1 MAQAGTA
8 RALWP
13 VTTVVSCLPVL
24 VLRAGM
30 LRAVSEDNWPL
41 DQDVELKTFD
51 ELRDLLL
58 RRGATHLVYRG
69 QRDYDWP
76 LVCTLSRALRDQ
88 ALAGGPIEHDLMES
102 MVVDTDFTRYVNDV
116 ETKLLRVFM
125 EQAKGLALPDLPP
138 STDRLAWWELMQH
151 HGAPTRLLDWTRS
164 PFIAL
169 WFAFRHHADDDGD
182 AALWVFD
189 TRNSWLNNREA
200 LAQADSSGWE
210 NFLDDRQWQDRLAED
225 AIVKNGMV
233 PLVISPRV
241 LVPRVVAQ
249 QSVMTLVPNIEA
261 PKYFNHFV
269 LKTVSTKIRLP
280 SSWKSAALVL
290 CENLG
295 ITPSAMFRDL
305 DSTGDSLRAALTK
318 NLPFTAPDSAFRDY
332 FNSRKTQQPAIPDSP
347 DVSPGRE

>member
-1 MAQAGTA
+1 
-8 RALWP
+8 
-13 VTTVVSCLPVL
+13 
-24 VLRAGM
+24 M

-41 DQDVELKTFD
+41 DQDVEPKTFD

-169 WFAFRHHADDDGD
+169 
-182 AALWVFD
+182 
-189 TRNSWLNNREA
+189 
-200 LAQADSSGWE
+200 
-210 NFLDDRQWQDRLAED
+210 
-225 AIVKNGMV
+225 
-233 PLVISPRV
+233 
-241 LVPRVVAQ
+241 
-249 QSVMTLVPNIEA
+249 
-261 PKYFNHFV
+261 
-269 LKTVSTKIRLP
+269 
-280 SSWKSAALVL
+280 
-290 CENLG
+290 
-295 ITPSAMFRDL
+295 
-305 DSTGDSLRAALTK
+305 
-318 NLPFTAPDSAFRDY
+318 
-332 FNSRKTQQPAIPDSP
+332 
-347 DVSPGRE
+347 